1 MSTRPFH
8 RQALSDG
15 RAASVRARG
24 GRLGTQ
30 LPPDGRAASVPTRGG
45 RRGTQLPRD
54 LHPGAWWIWAL
65 SLATAASGTL
75 NPVLLGLILAVS
87 AYVVVRR
94 RGDAPWA
101 RGFKYY
107 LVLALVVITIRVVLR
122 VFLGGG
128 EEAGSILFRLPELT
142 LPDAAAG
149 IQVGGAVSA
158 GSVAA
163 AAFDGLRLATML
175 VCLGAANALANP
187 KRLLTALPG
196 ALYELGMAV
205 VVALSVAPQLV
216 ESVLRVRRARR
227 LRGGMGSGLRAL
239 PGILLPVL
247 EDALERSLRL
257 AASMDSRGYGRR
269 GDTPRRARLLSGALL
284 VGGLIGVCA
293 GLYGLL
299 SRDDGARSLGLASFV
314 AGGAVGLVGMVVGGR
329 HLRRTR
335 YRPDPWRGPEW
346 VVAGGGA
353 AAAVAMIV
361 IAATDPTQLYPS
373 VFPLVWPTLPLVP
386 ALGITAAL
394 LPAWLAPP
402 VAVRSVRPGT
412 LARSVRPEPPVL
424 VPALRTGK
432 DPLSYRTRS
441 RS

>member
-1 MSTRPFH
+1 MR
-8 RQALSDG
+8 
-15 RAASVRARG
+15 
-24 GRLGTQ
+24 
-30 LPPDGRAASVPTRGG
+30 
-45 RRGTQLPRD
+45 LPRD

-65 SLATAASGTL
+65 ALATAASRTL
-75 NPVLLGLILAVS
+75 NPLLLGLILAVT

-107 LVLALVVITIRVVLR
+107 LVLALVVITIRIVLR
-122 VFLGGG
+122 VAFGGG
-128 EEAGSILFRLPELT
+128 GPGPTLVTLPALT

-149 IQVGGAVSA
+149 IQLGGPVSA

-163 AAFDGLRLATML
+163 AAYDGLRLATML

-239 PGILLPVL
+239 RGILMPVL
-247 EDALERSLRL
+247 EDALDRSLRL

-269 GDTPRRARLLSGALL
+269 GDVPRRARVLSGTLL
-284 VGGLIGVCA
+284 VGGLVGICA

-299 SRDDGARSLGLASFV
+299 SGDDEARSAGVVAFFVGGALGILGL
-314 AGGAVGLVGMVVGGR
+314 VVGGR
-329 HLRRTR
+329 HVRRTR
-335 YRPDPWRGPEW
+335 YRPDPWRAPEW
-346 VVAGGGA
+346 AVVASGS
-353 AAAVAMIV
+353 AAAVGLIV
-361 IAATDPTQLYPS
+361 LGAVDPAQLYPS
-373 VFPLVWPTLPLVP
+373 VFPLAWPTLPLVP
-386 ALGITAAL
+386 TLGILAAL

-402 VAVRSVRPGT
+402 VAREIRPLSARVGRSVPADLSAAAPAPMIMKDQRCDCTG
-412 LARSVRPEPPVL
+412 RS
-424 VPALRTGK
+424 
-432 DPLSYRTRS
+432 S
-441 RS
+441 